1 MFRYIRGMSASPP
14 IDQLLVAE
22 IERELLAFL
31 DASDMPRNLR
41 AACRHALLAGGKR
54 VRPVLVLECARAL
67 GGRVA
72 DAMPA
77 AVAIELVHA
86 FSLVHDDLPAL
97 DNDSMRRG
105 KPTCHVAFGEAM
117 AILAGDNLLALATAA
132 AAAAP
137 HNALEI
143 QRSLADATLRMI
155 NGQVYDTLRGFPD
168 DASPEAQLELVHRNK
183 TGALIEVSCRMGA
196 LSACER
202 GPRLDT
208 LVDALAGFGATLG
221 LMFQI
226 VDDLIDATQSS
237 EHAGK
242 ATGKDAAAGKLT
254 YPAVHGVAR
263 SRAEVERLRADAH
276 AALSKAGV
284 TSGALT
290 ALVEFLA
297 SRTR

>member
-1 MFRYIRGMSASPP
+1 MDFKAYLEARTARVNQALERLVPPEDEPPHTLHKAMRYS
-14 IDQLLVAE
+14 L
-22 IERELLAFL
+22 F
-31 DASDMPRNLR
+31 
-41 AACRHALLAGGKR
+41 AGGKR
-54 VRPVLVLECARAL
+54 VRPILALAAAEACGGDGPGLEDAACAL
-67 GGRVA
+67 
-72 DAMPA
+72 
-77 AVAIELVHA
+77 ELIHTY
-86 FSLVHDDLPAL
+86 SLIHDDLPAL
-97 DNDSMRRG
+97 DNDDLRRG
-105 KPTCHVAFGEAM
+105 RPTNHKVFGEAM